1 MLKYCTKCL
10 IPNSKPDI
18 SFNEKGICNACINF
32 ENRVEIDWESRKK
45 EFKKIIDSYKNKS
58 QSNWDCIVPVS
69 GGKDSTYQV
78 VKMLELDMNPLC
90 VTATTCDES
99 PIGRQNIE
107 NLKCSSMKYEESVLM
122 QEYSHECLQGN
133 LNSSI

>member
-1 MLKYCTKCL
+1 MLKYCTRCL

-32 ENRVEIDWESRKK
+32 ENRVEIDWEARKK
-45 EFKKIIDSYKNKS
+45 ELKNILDKYKNTS

-90 VTATTCDES
+90 VTSTTCDES
-99 PIGRQNIE
+99 LIGRQNIE
-107 NLKCSSMKYEESVLM
+107 NLK
-122 QEYSHECLQGN
+122 N
-133 LNSSI
+133 LELITFRFRQIQK